1 MPTRRKN
8 FSKAVRNSSTFN
20 TSFNKKFND
29 SSFFLLFDK
38 SYITLQKYL
47 LFDNKILSSVES
59 SNEILWRDPIP
70 SFKLINYKD
79 AFSVHIS
86 LQSCSTRSSI
96 SRPCYDTEEELYL
109 KEKEKEPVWIRPI
122 SHPTRSNFPSRR
134 VT

>member
-1 MPTRRKN
+1 MRYYASKISIIRQQNIVERRIFERNTLTR
-8 FSKAVRNSSTFN
+8 SNS
-20 TSFNKKFND
+20 
-29 SSFFLLFDK
+29 
-38 SYITLQKYL
+38 
-47 LFDNKILSSVES
+47 
-59 SNEILWRDPIP
+59 

-96 SRPCYDTEEELYL
+96 SRPCYDTEKELYL
-109 KEKEKEPVWIRPI
+109 KEKEKEPVRIRPI